1 MEKKMDIKLCSSK
14 INLKTTSFADFVKK
28 VTQPA
33 VVKVASTQ
41 EVVKTA
47 EKEKDEAETSGQPQA
62 EAKLT
67 NHPEKPKGGTSTGK
81 AKTEPAEA
89 ETSGQPQAEAK
100 LTNHPKV
107 VAETKTEVKTEEK
120 VEEKKAEVK
129 TEEKKADVKVA
140 RFVKISKLDPK
151 TRTFLRQYWLNL
163 YPADYV
169 ESMLAEK

>member
-1 MEKKMDIKLCSSK
+1 MDIKLCSTR
-14 INLKTTSFADFVKK
+14 INMKPTSFADFVKK
-28 VTQPA
+28 VTGKQ
-33 VVKVASTQ
+33 VIKVASTQ
-41 EVVKTA
+41 TVVKTA
-47 EKEKDEAETSGQPQA
+47 EKEKDEALTSGQPQA

-67 NHPEKPKGGTSTGK
+67 NHPEKPKGGKSTGK

-107 VAETKTEVKTEEK
+107 VAETKTE
-120 VEEKKAEVK
+120 EKKAEVK
-129 TEEKKADVKVA
+129 VEVKTA

-151 TRTFLRQYWLNL
+151 SRTFLREFWLNL

-169 ESMLAEK
+169 EAMLAEK